1 MSEGRKLC
9 LNGCFQVKPVSE
21 FGRHPRSPDGLQA
34 RCKPCESTRLMLRR
48 HGLSFADKV
57 NIAAAQGGCAI
68 CHRSEPGAKGWVV
81 DHDHSCCP
89 GEKSCPKCRR
99 GVLCQWCNNALGYAQ
114 DSPEIL
120 RAAAD
125 YLESGVRL

>member
-1 MSEGRKLC
+1 MNADMKLC
-9 LNGCFQVKPVSE
+9 LDGCFTVKPRSE
-21 FGRHPRSPDGLQA
+21 FGRHPRSPDGLMA
-34 RCKPCESTRLMLRR
+34 RCKPCELERVQRWR
-48 HGLSFADKV
+48 HGLTATEKA

-68 CHRSEPGAKGWVV
+68 CHRHEPGKKGWVL

-89 GEKSCPKCRR
+89 GDRSCASCRR
-99 GVLCQWCNNALGYAQ
+99 GVLCAWCNNALGYAQ
-114 DSPEIL
+114 DSPSVL